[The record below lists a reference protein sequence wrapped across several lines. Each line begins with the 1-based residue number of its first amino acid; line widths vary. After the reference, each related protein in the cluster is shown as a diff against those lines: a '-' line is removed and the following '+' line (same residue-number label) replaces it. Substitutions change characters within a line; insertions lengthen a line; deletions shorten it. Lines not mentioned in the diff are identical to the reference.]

1 MSLPQTAAIL
11 FCVLLA
17 LLAMFQAALI
27 AGAPL
32 GRFAWGGQ
40 QERLSPRLRI
50 GSVVAIAIYALF
62 AVIALERVGLVSL
75 MPDPSIA
82 SIGIWV
88 IAGYMAL
95 GVVMNAISRSK
106 PERYTMTPV
115 ALALLALGV
124 AVALG

>member
-1 MSLPQTAAIL
+1 MSLPEIAAIL
-11 FCVLLA
+11 FCIVLA
-17 LLAMFQAALI
+17 LLAVFQAALA

-40 QERLSPRLRI
+40 QERLSPRLRA

-62 AVIALERVGLVSL
+62 ALIALERAGLVSIL
-75 MPDPSIA
+75 PHPSVA
-82 SIGIWV
+82 SAGIWA

-106 PERYTMTPV
+106 PERYAMTPV
-115 ALALLALGV
+115 ALVLLSLSLVVV
-124 AVALG
+124 AG